1 MKKVLGL
8 IVISLLLNGCVGVE
22 SNLKKGNITIGMSKY
37 QFCYVDTTLSGP
49 CGGTFMDGFN
59 NIAGGMYYPETK
71 KEVMWARKKAK
82 TFFVFKDVSQPF
94 NYDTFDVGDGK
105 LEKMFKSKE
114 EALEYASGKE
124 GSLIDN
130 NKILAAKTY
139 CESKGF
145 TPGTEEFADCSLK
158 KIKEL
163 SQ

>member
-1 MKKVLGL
+1 MKKILEL

-22 SNLKKGNITIGMSKY
+22 SNLKKGNIYIGMSKIE
-37 QFCYVDTTLSGP
+37 FCSVDTVLSGP

-59 NIAGGMYYPETK
+59 NISGGMYYPKTK
-71 KEVMWARKKAK
+71 KEVMWARKKAQ
-82 TFFVFKDVSQPF
+82 TYFVFKNVDIPF
-94 NYDTFDVGDGK
+94 NYDNLKVGDGI
-105 LEKMFKSKE
+105 LEKMFKSEE
-114 EALEYASGKE
+114 EALEYASGKK